1 MSVIKPV
8 TTEKAIRLIEMDNTI
23 LFLVDSRDNK
33 TTIKDNIEKM
43 FSVKVVGVRVVNRGT
58 KKIAYVKLN
67 KNNPAIDVAT
77 KLGMI

>member
-33 TTIKDNIEKM
+33 TTIKENIEKM

>member
-1 MSVIKPV
+1 MIIRPI

-23 LFLVDSRDNK
+23 LFQVDSRDNK
-33 TTIKDNIEKM
+33 QTIKENVEKM
-43 FSVKVVGVRVVNRGT
+43 FKVKVLEVRIVNRGT
-58 KKIAYVKLN
+58 KKIAYIKLN